1 VVVAV
6 VNPTQP
12 APALT
17 AWQAVAVV
25 VRAVTV
31 VAVVVDLAAATA
43 VVAEAAVVVADTVV
57 VVAAVAAP
65 SAADQFTNCSSA
77 IGTSMIGNGP
87 VIEVHVGA
95 AQCAVLGHPAPHSG
109 PPHFERA

>member
-1 VVVAV
+1 MVVAV

-25 VRAVTV
+25 ARAVTV

-43 VVAEAAVVVADTVV
+43 VVAEAAAVVADTVAV
-57 VVAAVAAP
+57 AAAAVAVP

-109 PPHFERA
+109 APHFE

>member
-1 VVVAV
+1 MVH
-6 VNPTQP
+6 
-12 APALT
+12 
-17 AWQAVAVV
+17 
-25 VRAVTV
+25 AVTV

-43 VVAEAAVVVADTVV
+43 VVAEAAVVVADTVVVV